1 MPRAIGWA
9 PALLPSRGSVIASPR
24 FNPGTQIL
32 RFCAL
37 RLEIEEA
44 ALLPIAPT
52 LPSGKLDRPVKYRF
66 FRRSNFL
73 AIRHDRHLEKP
84 GVAALCRDRRACAGV
99 PQSADRGLVAVSVD
113 RRDLVAYRYD
123 RTSSCLSTDQRTRP
137 SCPPGGEWDRRCQV
151 PEALRSIRS
160 AKPQRQRRYRCST
173 RFWQGR
179 PGRRQV

>member
-9 PALLPSRGSVIASPR
+9 PALLPSRGGVIASPR

-73 AIRHDRHLEKP
+73 AIR
-84 GVAALCRDRRACAGV
+84 
-99 PQSADRGLVAVSVD
+99 
-113 RRDLVAYRYD
+113 
-123 RTSSCLSTDQRTRP
+123 
-137 SCPPGGEWDRRCQV
+137 
-151 PEALRSIRS
+151 
-160 AKPQRQRRYRCST
+160 
-173 RFWQGR
+173 GR
-179 PGRRQV
+179 PTVTGPALLREGGPFCAL